1 MCIIK
6 KTFIYSL
13 LFIKIIFA
21 KNSGNTINADPLSET
36 PLYPIPS
43 EMTFE
48 EYEDMN
54 RRLSQ
59 AFLWSSIPIPGITH
73 YYAGEKKIA
82 KRLFYISMA
91 GAACIGAGAS
101 SMGEAS
107 WPDYNE
113 NIHVIHNQGTDNERW
128 YERVPVSM
136 EGDMIQYQLKE
147 IYKQQDGNGGGL
159 IFLGL
164 AIIIGDFIYDRI
176 KGLQLVEEKRNRV
189 RYKYG
194 QQIKFTYD
202 PSFYYSVS
210 QNQLGIKFN
219 FDLL

>member
-1 MCIIK
+1 MK
-6 KTFIYSL
+6 KTLIYSI
-13 LFIKIIFA
+13 LFIKIMFA
-21 KNSGNTINADPLSET
+21 QNSGNTINADPLSET

>member
-1 MCIIK
+1 MK
-6 KTFIYSL
+6 KTLIYSL
-13 LFIKIIFA
+13 LFIKIMFA
-21 KNSGNTINADPLSET
+21 QNSGNTINADPLSET

>member
-1 MCIIK
+1 MK
-6 KTFIYSL
+6 KILIYSL
-13 LFIKIIFA
+13 LFVKIMFA
-21 KNSGNTINADPLSET
+21 QNSGNTINADPLSET

-101 SMGEAS
+101 SMGEAT

-219 FDLL
+219 FYLL